1 MIENYEEKLSLLS
14 EMISFAQIDG
24 KLHDREFQ
32 FLQLVACELQIKY
45 TDFIDLFQSDLKHI
59 PIQNDLERMQHF
71 YRLAL
76 LMHCDGVKHQNENTA
91 IHEIGLQ
98 MALNPYAINRI
109 LKAIDQSPTKTIDPH
124 FLITVFNEQLN

>member
-45 TDFIDLFQSDLKHI
+45 ADFIDLFQSDLKHI